1 MIRKILIVVGGFWAV
16 TGAQLLAQQIDP
28 AETAVPADAA
38 VTDDESDL
46 DLSGLPAY
54 KAVREGNRRL
64 IEGHAAS
71 ALEAYEYAKGLRP
84 DALEIPFVE
93 GLAHFTRKK
102 YDQARD
108 AFRKAA
114 KAEAGRLAGDALYSI
129 GTTYHAEAFEN
140 LQDPKLTIQKLENA
154 MQRYRDVLADRPEHE
169 AARDA
174 NFKAA
179 SMRRQLLQMLEQQ
192 QPNQQQDQQCD
203 QENQDQQDQQDQ
215 QYQQPQEQNEQEQD
229 EERQSRQSSESEEP
243 PEEQSSQSPSPD
255 DEQEQQ
261 EERPQVSPE
270 DEEQRVSREQAER
283 RLREMMQAIR
293 DRQKL
298 RRKEVQKIP
307 VAPVDKDW

>member
-1 MIRKILIVVGGFWAV
+1 MIRKILIVVGGLGAV
-16 TGAQLLAQQIDP
+16 TGAEFLAQQINP
-28 AETAVPADAA
+28 ADTAVPANAA
-38 VTDDESDL
+38 VTAGESDL

-64 IEGHAAS
+64 IDGHAAS

-93 GLAHFTRKK
+93 GLAHFTRKE

-140 LQDPKLTIQKLENA
+140 LQDPKLTIEKLENA
-154 MQRYRDVLADRPEHE
+154 MQRYRDVLADQPEHE
-169 AARDA
+169 SARDA

-192 QPNQQQDQQCD
+192 QQDQPQDQQCD
-203 QENQDQQDQQDQ
+203 QENQDQQDRQN
-215 QYQQPQEQNEQEQD
+215 QQPQEQNDQEQD
-229 EERQSRQSSESEEP
+229 QERQSQPSSESEEP

-255 DEQEQQ
+255 EEQEQQ
-261 EERPQVSPE
+261 EEQPQVSPE
-270 DEEQRVSREQAER
+270 EEEQRVSREQAER

-298 RRKEVQKIP
+298 HRKEVQKIP

>member
-1 MIRKILIVVGGFWAV
+1 MIRKILIVVGGLWAV
-16 TGAQLLAQQIDP
+16 TGAQLLAQKIDP
-28 AETAVPADAA
+28 AEPADAA

-154 MQRYRDVLADRPEHE
+154 MQRYRDVLADQPEHE
-169 AARDA
+169 VARDA

-192 QPNQQQDQQCD
+192 QQNQQQDQQCD
-203 QENQDQQDQQDQ
+203 QENQDQQDQQN
-215 QYQQPQEQNEQEQD
+215 QQPQEQNEQEQD
-229 EERQSRQSSESEEP
+229 EERQSRQSSESQEP

-255 DEQEQQ
+255 DEQ

-307 VAPVDKDW
+307 VTPADKDW